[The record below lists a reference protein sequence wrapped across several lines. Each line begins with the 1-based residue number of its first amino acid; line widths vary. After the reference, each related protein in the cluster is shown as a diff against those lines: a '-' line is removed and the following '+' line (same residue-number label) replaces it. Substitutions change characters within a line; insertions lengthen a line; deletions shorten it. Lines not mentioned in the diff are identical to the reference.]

1 MQLLHSQIHKQYL
14 HHLRAVHV
22 LRTGRMYIDGML
34 LQGNFR
40 GTSRRY
46 CPTWNIQQIGRRRER
61 ALKGRRLCAP
71 QHRTVLAEGKAD
83 ISEFCGIIFR
93 ILPELLSVDKG
104 VDPEA
109 IVKMTGLVKPDNWQ
123 ASIIVMTDGRLGGC
137 AAQID
142 GGVSPAV
149 PAFVHGYIP
158 YDGNY
163 VCVQSATWKKNTAGY
178 NLLEAG

>member
-1 MQLLHSQIHKQYL
+1 
-14 HHLRAVHV
+14 
-22 LRTGRMYIDGML
+22 
-34 LQGNFR
+34 
-40 GTSRRY
+40 
-46 CPTWNIQQIGRRRER
+46 
-61 ALKGRRLCAP
+61 
-71 QHRTVLAEGKAD
+71 VLAEGKAD

-93 ILPELLSVDKG
+93 IPLELLSVDEG

-149 PAFVHGYIP
+149 PAFVHGIYS
-158 YDGNY
+158 
-163 VCVQSATWKKNTAGY
+163 VRWQLCVRSKCDLQKKKHGRLQSFRSGVAFPSIIS
-178 NLLEAG
+178 L